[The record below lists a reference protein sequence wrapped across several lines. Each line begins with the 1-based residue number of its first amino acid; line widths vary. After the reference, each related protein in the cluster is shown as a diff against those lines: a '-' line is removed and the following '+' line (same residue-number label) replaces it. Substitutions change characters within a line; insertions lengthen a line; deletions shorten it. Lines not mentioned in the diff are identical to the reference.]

1 MAGRT
6 LETPHGA
13 PGRRVRY
20 PRTEAALPAQ
30 VMFAPGTEAGLWAI
44 CLAAKVR
51 GDGRA
56 TANGNDMIGTDR
68 VTARGAVG

>member
-1 MAGRT
+1 
-6 LETPHGA
+6 
-13 PGRRVRY
+13 
-20 PRTEAALPAQ
+20 
-30 VMFAPGTEAGLWAI
+30 MFAPGTETGLWAI

-51 GDGRA
+51 WDGRA